1 MSKIEHAIQAALEII
16 CQLHCENKTVSV
28 AAVRNRALLPLP
40 LPAITKAVSA
50 FKENPDIY
58 LKSWQENNQQT
69 SDKQAEAAAEIETP
83 TDLPL
88 ENRVEQLEQQVAQL
102 QQALDKLVNKVG

>member
-1 MSKIEHAIQAALEII
+1 MSKIEQAIQAALEII
-16 CQLHCENKTVSV
+16 CQLHNEEKTVSV

-50 FKENPDIY
+50 FKENPETY
-58 LKSWQENNQQT
+58 LKAWQQNNSQAIAVEEPEAEQT
-69 SDKQAEAAAEIETP
+69 SELTMEQ
-83 TDLPL
+83 
-88 ENRVEQLEQQVAQL
+88 RVVQLERQVEQL